1 MADMVADMEVDMV
14 VDRVAEKSGPNGP
27 RDFYVIK
34 IALSVVSEV
43 PPWALDV
50 FHRYKQRF
58 GNFLSCINFALTT
71 SLEPPC
77 LGVDNDL
84 SCNVVRVRCCVSIRA
99 VIHRFAH
106 KASVIHFY

>member
-1 MADMVADMEVDMV
+1 MDKGAEMVADIVADMVADMEVDMV

-27 RDFYVIK
+27 LDFYVIK

-58 GNFLSCINFALTT
+58 GNFF
-71 SLEPPC
+71 
-77 LGVDNDL
+77 VM
-84 SCNVVRVRCCVSIRA
+84 
-99 VIHRFAH
+99 H
-106 KASVIHFY
+106 